1 MALLEVKNLQTWF
14 FLRRGIVKA
23 VNDVSFTLDRGERLG
38 LVGESG
44 CGKTI
49 TSLSI
54 LRLVPSPGKIV
65 AGSVFFN
72 GTNLVSLTEKEMRR
86 YRGKYLSQI
95 LQDPLTALNPVFN
108 IGDQVGEGIVIH
120 EGTRGESLKRRVIEL
135 LHWLGIPAAET
146 RIGDYPHQFSG
157 GMRQRVVGAICLACR
172 PQLLIAD
179 EATTSLDVTIQLQYL
194 NLLRDIQQR
203 ENLALLF
210 ITHDFG
216 IIAKMCSKVA
226 VMYAGR
232 IVEAADV
239 RTLFDRPAHPYT
251 EALLNSVPKVE
262 ERVDRLYNIEG
273 QPPSLLGLPSGCT
286 FLFRCGKKMDQC
298 QSEEFPP
305 EVMLPDNHMVRCWH
319 YA

>member
-1 MALLEVKNLQTWF
+1 M
-14 FLRRGIVKA
+14 
-23 VNDVSFTLDRGERLG
+23 
-38 LVGESG
+38 
-44 CGKTI
+44 
-49 TSLSI
+49 
-54 LRLVPSPGKIV
+54 
-65 AGSVFFN
+65 
-72 GTNLVSLTEKEMRR
+72 
-86 YRGKYLSQI
+86 
-95 LQDPLTALNPVFN
+95 
-108 IGDQVGEGIVIH
+108 
-120 EGTRGESLKRRVIEL
+120 
-135 LHWLGIPAAET
+135 
-146 RIGDYPHQFSG
+146 
-157 GMRQRVVGAICLACR
+157 
-172 PQLLIAD
+172 
-179 EATTSLDVTIQLQYL
+179 TIQLQYL